1 MFCRKLIK
9 KSKEVRTICVSPI
22 MKILTYN
29 INLSSQEKIDKVLG
43 YEADVNILP
52 EVACKEQ
59 IKIPEGYRMEWIGD
73 FRHKGLGIIWKSDIK
88 AEVPSWFNPKHQYF
102 LPLLIDGKLIMAAW
116 PTTTEQNRPMKYPQ
130 IAMAALQE
138 YAPYIKEYPTVITGD
153 MNCYKG
159 QSGETK
165 QYSIQAILSFLE
177 EMGLVSAYHDRTGE
191 ALGCETKATYYHQ
204 FKENLLFFLIILF
217 PTSLSYLMNLGNGT
231 EC

>member
-1 MFCRKLIK
+1 
-9 KSKEVRTICVSPI
+9 

-29 INLSSQEKIDKVLG
+29 INLSSQEKKDKVMG

-59 IKIPEGYRMEWIGD
+59 IKIPDGYRMEWIGD

-102 LPLLIDGKLIMAAW
+102 LPLLIDEKLIMAAW
-116 PTTTEQNRPMKYPQ
+116 PTTTEQNKPMKYPQ

-165 QYSIQAILSFLE
+165 QYSIQAIMSFLE

-191 ALGCETKATYYHQ
+191 ALGSESKATYYHQ
-204 FKENLLFFLIILF
+204 FKENLPFFLDYTFSSIPIISYELGEWDRM
-217 PTSLSYLMNLGNGT
+217 LSDHVPQFI
-231 EC
+231 EI

>member
-1 MFCRKLIK
+1 
-9 KSKEVRTICVSPI
+9 
-22 MKILTYN
+22 MKILIYN

-43 YEADVNILP
+43 YEADVYILP

-59 IKIPEGYRMEWIGD
+59 FKIPDGYRMEWIGD

-116 PTTTEQNRPMKYPQ
+116 PTTTEQNKPMKYPQ

-165 QYSIQAILSFLE
+165 QYSIQAIMSFLE

-191 ALGCETKATYYHQ
+191 ALGSETKATYYHQ
-204 FKENLLFFLIILF
+204 FKENLPFFLDYTFSSIPIISYELGKWDRM
-217 PTSLSYLMNLGNGT
+217 LSDHVPQFI
-231 EC
+231 EI